1 MNAIQILNK
10 SIGPVEMNVPG
21 RLTHDFLEN
30 ETKVVLRL
38 TEAILKAHVVMGLN
52 IDAQKVNITA
62 VESLKKIKEVYPHAW
77 IDDVVK
83 SLSMASYGEI
93 KLDDQLS
100 NISPA
105 NVFGWYKY
113 FRNNLGHLSTA
124 PPPPEQ
130 VTMYNITEQEKNAI
144 MRKGFF
150 AFIDSPG
157 ENDVMMDIYY
167 QKLITIGAMSVSDEE
182 KNAAYF
188 LEADKMVNAPPYEF
202 LTEKKIRKQLYEYQ
216 DYYKSVTDKS
226 EFSFAKMT
234 ENYIHRIVV
243 KNAKKRVVM
252 AFLKDADKKEILDMF
267 DMYQAKTKNNGAK

>member
-1 MNAIQILNK
+1 MKAIQILNK
-10 SIGPVEMNVPG
+10 NIAPVEMDVPG
-21 RLTHDFLEN
+21 RLTHDFLAN

-52 IDAQKVNITA
+52 IDGQKVNITA
-62 VESLKKIKEVYPHAW
+62 VESLKKIREVYPHAW
-77 IDDVVK
+77 MDDVIK

-113 FRNNLGHLSTA
+113 FRNNLGNLSTA

-157 ENDVMMDIYY
+157 ENDFMMDIYY
-167 QKLITIGAMSVSDEE
+167 QKLIDIGAMDVPDDK
-182 KNAAYF
+182 KNEAYF
-188 LEADKMVNAPPYEF
+188 IEADKMVNAPPFEF
-202 LTEKKIRKQLYEYQ
+202 LTDKKIRKQLYEYQ
-216 DYYKSVTDKS
+216 DYYKSVDDKS
-226 EFSFAKMT
+226 AFSFTKLLD
-234 ENYIHRIVV
+234 NFIHKVV
-243 KNAKKRVVM
+243 IKFAKKRIVM
-252 AFLKDADKKEILDMF
+252 AFLKTADKQAILEMF
-267 DMYQAKTKNNGAK
+267 DMYQAKNKK